1 MSNNKKIKFKLAFR
15 IIWISSILFTLIH
28 YFIFPEKYTAI
39 HLTNLLE
46 NNSNLV
52 FIVYLIISII
62 RSLFFLPST
71 IFVIMGIALYPNN
84 PQLVLAISM
93 LGIILGGCWIYF
105 SAEILKIEEVFSKK
119 VQDKIQKTEISMK
132 KYGFWIVLF
141 WSFFPAVPTDLICYV
156 AGYSKMNF
164 LKFISALFIGELIL
178 VSIYI
183 WTGMS
188 LLELIFK

>member
-1 MSNNKKIKFKLAFR
+1 MSFSKKIKFRLAFR
-15 IIWISSILFTLIH
+15 LIWISSILFTLIH

-39 HLTNLLE
+39 HLTNLLD
-46 NNSNLV
+46 NNRNLV
-52 FIVYLIISII
+52 FIVYLIISLI
-62 RSLFFLPST
+62 RSIFFLPST

-84 PQLVLAISM
+84 PQLVLTISM
-93 LGIILGGCWIYF
+93 LGIILGACWIYF
-105 SAEILKIEEVFSKK
+105 SAGILKIEEVFSKK
-119 VQDKIQKTEISMK
+119 VQNKIQKTEISMN
-132 KYGFWIVLF
+132 KYGLWIVLF
-141 WSFFPAVPTDLICYV
+141 WSFFPAVPTDLISYI

-183 WTGMS
+183 WTGMG

>member
-1 MSNNKKIKFKLAFR
+1 MSNNKKIEFKLAFR
-15 IIWISSILFTLIH
+15 IIWISSILFTLIN

-62 RSLFFLPST
+62 RSIFFLPST

-132 KYGFWIVLF
+132 KHGFWIVLF